1 MYIVHCLFRDR
12 YFRIAIV
19 GYMWELAAFVG
30 VPLGAWLFNTG
41 SYLLV
46 FGTGVTIYLSACML
60 GLKTLWGFKEK
71 LSKDQNNLP
80 FAGSLTA
87 IKGFFN
93 EFDLDLISPRNIT
106 DALVTTFKIRPKK
119 KNICILCMIFVIFI
133 NYCTSDHIIDF
144 MYVKRKFG
152 WRVDK
157 YSYFVSVTNTVGVI
171 GTVFSIPTYHHF
183 NMSDNAIILIS
194 QGFCIVQ
201 RIIKALANTEPIFYV
216 STIFALLS
224 NDFYAPIRAQI
235 TRCVPSNE
243 LGKVNNFYQI
253 LYSDFSLKVFATMSS
268 LQSIAP
274 ILGTTLYASIYNSSS
289 DLPYPWQ
296 ASYLFNS
303 VGFISM
309 GRIILLNCKYN
320 F

>member
-1 MYIVHCLFRDR
+1 
-12 YFRIAIV
+12 
-19 GYMWELAAFVG
+19 
-30 VPLGAWLFNTG
+30 
-41 SYLLV
+41 
-46 FGTGVTIYLSACML
+46 
-60 GLKTLWGFKEK
+60 
-71 LSKDQNNLP
+71 
-80 FAGSLTA
+80 
-87 IKGFFN
+87 
-93 EFDLDLISPRNIT
+93 
-106 DALVTTFKIRPKK
+106 
-119 KNICILCMIFVIFI
+119 MIFVIFI

-201 RIIKALANTEPIFYV
+201 RIIKALAITEPIFYV

-243 LGKVNNFYQI
+243 LGKVKRFLIKFSI
-253 LYSDFSLKVFATMSS
+253 LIFHISLKVFATMSS

-274 ILGTTLYASIYNSSS
+274 ILGTTIYATIYNSSS

-303 VGFISM
+303 VGFISI
-309 GRIILLNCKYN
+309 GRFSFNC
-320 F
+320 

>member
-1 MYIVHCLFRDR
+1 
-12 YFRIAIV
+12 
-19 GYMWELAAFVG
+19 
-30 VPLGAWLFNTG
+30 
-41 SYLLV
+41 
-46 FGTGVTIYLSACML
+46 
-60 GLKTLWGFKEK
+60 
-71 LSKDQNNLP
+71 
-80 FAGSLTA
+80 
-87 IKGFFN
+87 
-93 EFDLDLISPRNIT
+93 
-106 DALVTTFKIRPKK
+106 
-119 KNICILCMIFVIFI
+119 MIFVIFI

-243 LGKVNNFYQI
+243 LGKVKRFLIKFSI
-253 LYSDFSLKVFATMSS
+253 LIFHISLKVFATMSS

-274 ILGTTLYASIYNSSS
+274 ILGTTIYATIYNSSS

-303 VGFISM
+303 VGFISI
-309 GRIILLNCKYN
+309 GRFSFNC
-320 F
+320 

>member
-1 MYIVHCLFRDR
+1 
-12 YFRIAIV
+12 
-19 GYMWELAAFVG
+19 
-30 VPLGAWLFNTG
+30 
-41 SYLLV
+41 
-46 FGTGVTIYLSACML
+46 
-60 GLKTLWGFKEK
+60 
-71 LSKDQNNLP
+71 
-80 FAGSLTA
+80 
-87 IKGFFN
+87 
-93 EFDLDLISPRNIT
+93 
-106 DALVTTFKIRPKK
+106 
-119 KNICILCMIFVIFI
+119 MIFVIFI

-171 GTVFSIPTYHHF
+171 GTVFSMPTYHHF

-201 RIIKALANTEPIFYV
+201 RIIKALAKTEPIFYV

-243 LGKVNNFYQI
+243 LGKVKRMFI
-253 LYSDFSLKVFATMSS
+253 KFFYSDISQKVFATMSS

-303 VGFISM
+303 VGFISL
-309 GRIILLNCKYN
+309 GRILFNC
-320 F
+320 

>member
-1 MYIVHCLFRDR
+1 M
-12 YFRIAIV
+12 
-19 GYMWELAAFVG
+19 
-30 VPLGAWLFNTG
+30 
-41 SYLLV
+41 
-46 FGTGVTIYLSACML
+46 
-60 GLKTLWGFKEK
+60 
-71 LSKDQNNLP
+71 
-80 FAGSLTA
+80 
-87 IKGFFN
+87 
-93 EFDLDLISPRNIT
+93 
-106 DALVTTFKIRPKK
+106 
-119 KNICILCMIFVIFI
+119 ILVIFI

-144 MYVKRKFG
+144 MYVKRQFG

-201 RIIKALANTEPIFYV
+201 RIIKAFAKTEPVFYV

-243 LGKVNNFYQI
+243 LGKVKRKLISSCIVLIF
-253 LYSDFSLKVFATMSS
+253 LKVFATMSS

-289 DLPYPWQ
+289 ELPYPW
-296 ASYLFNS
+296 
-303 VGFISM
+303 
-309 GRIILLNCKYN
+309 
-320 F
+320 